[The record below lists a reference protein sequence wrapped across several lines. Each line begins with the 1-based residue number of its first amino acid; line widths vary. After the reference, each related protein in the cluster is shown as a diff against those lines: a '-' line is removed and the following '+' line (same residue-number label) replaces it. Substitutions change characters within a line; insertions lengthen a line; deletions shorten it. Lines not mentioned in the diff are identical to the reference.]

1 MLHIQSTQLKKK
13 QWNTFFKIEDSKNRS
28 CRKLVRTGQS
38 QFEAAFSQQ
47 DMTATAG
54 VIIRNHERFVMG
66 ACTYPLG
73 RTGDLT
79 TVEANVYLQA
89 AIFGEEMGFRDLVV
103 EGDALI
109 VIKKLKSDSVDRS
122 KNEAA
127 HAVATRGFNLANPS
141 YWIEEVPTEIEPSSS
156 TTKED
161 SRIGRNRSFLSESRD
176 ATQKRLSSPPSNELR
191 FRRNLVERF
200 NEIFYIDEKAQP
212 VYSTTTTI
220 DAKKRICD
228 FD

>member
-1 MLHIQSTQLKKK
+1 AYLRELEQVNSSTETRINPREVFWRPLKEEQVKA
-13 QWNTFFKIEDSKNRS
+13 N
-28 CRKLVRTGQS
+28 
-38 QFEAAFSQQ
+38 FEAAFSQQ

-54 VIIRNHERFVMG
+54 VIIKNHEGFVMG
-66 ACTYPLG
+66 AYTYLLG
-73 RTGDLT
+73 RTWDLT
-79 TVEANVYLQA
+79 TAKANVYLQA
-89 AIFGEEMGFRDLVV
+89 AIFGEEIGFRDLVV

-109 VIKKLKSDSVDRS
+109 VIKKLKSDLVDRS
-122 KNEAA
+122 KYQ
-127 HAVATRGFNLANPS
+127 RRLNL
-141 YWIEEVPTEIEPSSS
+141 SSS

-176 ATQKRLSSPPSNELR
+176 ATQKRLSSPPFDELR

-200 NEIFYIDEKAQP
+200 NEIFYSDEKAQP

-220 DAKKRICD
+220 DAKKRKCD